1 MRFAVDPDVELFGA
15 SVRGALAGWE
25 PPLEP
30 VFGHWQD
37 DRDDGLAE
45 RLAAVGWTR
54 LVEEPELLAWVAA
67 GALEL
72 GRAVAPLCLLDEAT
86 LGGPL
91 WVEGRVRHG
100 EGRSPVATLGAG
112 GEVWL
117 REAAEGE
124 REPTLDGTGTVRGVA
139 LGGPASEARSS
150 RAWAAGTLGYL
161 AGLAQRALDGA
172 LAHVRTREQFGAPL
186 ASLPSVQQRLADAA
200 LAVDGLELSA
210 WRAASPAAGEPPLP
224 APSLLWAG
232 AACREVTAI
241 SQQAHGAFG
250 FALESGLHRAYRRAK
265 TVQVWSAA
273 ACRAASGD
281 R

>member
-1 MRFAVDPDVELFGA
+1 VRFSVDPDVELFGA

-30 VFGHWQD
+30 VFGRWLDECD
-37 DRDDGLAE
+37 DALAV
-45 RLAAVGWTR
+45 RLAAVGWTD
-54 LVEEPELLAWVAA
+54 LGENPELLRWAVA
-67 GALEL
+67 GGLEL
-72 GRAVAPLCLLDEAT
+72 GRAVAPLCLLDQAT

-91 WVEGRVRHG
+91 WLEGRVRHG
-100 EGRSPVATLGAG
+100 EGRSPVATVGAG
-112 GEVWL
+112 GEVRL
-117 REAAEGE
+117 HAASGGE
-124 REPTLDGTGTVRGVA
+124 REPTLDGTGTVRGVI
-139 LGGPASEARSS
+139 LGGPAGGARSS
-150 RAWAAGTLGYL
+150 LAWAAATLGYL
-161 AGLAQRALDGA
+161 AGLAHRALDGA

-210 WRAASPAAGEPPLP
+210 WRAASPGPGEPALP

-265 TVQVWSAA
+265 TVQVWAAA